1 VLSASVGR
9 GVFGGARVLETRD
22 KAGDAGVTASVY
34 EWQYAEVTIGGG
46 GGAPVGVLARTAGVR
61 LRQTHALFVEA
72 VEAEVETEGG
82 IIADSRC
89 SARDEGRA
97 ADMGDDSQEGEAG
110 KDGGSGGARVMK
122 LPACAA

>member
-1 VLSASVGR
+1 MGM
-9 GVFGGARVLETRD
+9 
-22 KAGDAGVTASVY
+22 
-34 EWQYAEVTIGGG
+34 
-46 GGAPVGVLARTAGVR
+46 LARTAGVR
-61 LRQTHALFVEA
+61 LRQTDALFVEA

-82 IIADSRC
+82 IMADSRR

-97 ADMGDDSQEGEAG
+97 ADMGNDSQEGEAG